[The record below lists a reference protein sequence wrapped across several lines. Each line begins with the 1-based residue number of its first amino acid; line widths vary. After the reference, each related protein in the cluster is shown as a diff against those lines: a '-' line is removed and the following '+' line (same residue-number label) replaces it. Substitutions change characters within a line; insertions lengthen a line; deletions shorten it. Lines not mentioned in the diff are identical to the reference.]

1 MKVCVFG
8 AGAIGGLIAA
18 RLAQVPD
25 VRVSVVARGETLEAI
40 RDRGLRI
47 VEGMAMR
54 TVSVEATDDPS
65 TLGEQDY
72 VFVTLKTQQF
82 SPSLPA
88 ITRLIGPETVVIP
101 PTTAIPYWYF
111 HGLGGP
117 CDGRRVEALDPGQRQ
132 WDAIHP
138 SRVLGCVFRVA
149 AETVAPGVVRQDGSY
164 ARLPIGEPDG
174 TRSER
179 ALRLS
184 RVMTAAGFESPVVSE
199 IRGWIWHKMISSLC
213 WNPLAVLT
221 CATWGQLAA
230 DPCLAALARRMVEE
244 ADAVADALG
253 GRPPISIDERM
264 AAPLSAPLHKM
275 SMLQDLERGRPL
287 EYEPMLD
294 SFRALRDIARLRT
307 PAIEDVYALL
317 QLRAASAKRSAQFHP
332 QQQPA
337 LPATGVSNGPHT

>member
-18 RLAQVPD
+18 RLAQVPQ
-25 VRVSVVARGETLEAI
+25 VQVSVVARGENVDAI
-40 RDRGLRI
+40 RRRGLRL
-47 VEGMAMR
+47 VEGSAMR

-65 TLGEQDY
+65 TLGAQDY
-72 VFVTLKTQQF
+72 VFVTVKTQQF
-82 SPSLPA
+82 SPSLPGIA
-88 ITRLIGPETVVIP
+88 PLVGPGTVVIP

-117 CDGRRVEALDPGQRQ
+117 HDGRRIAALDPGYRQ

-149 AETVAPGVVRQDGSY
+149 AETVAPGVVRQDGAY
-164 ARLPIGEPDG
+164 ARLPLGEPDG
-174 TRSER
+174 TYSER

-184 RVMTAAGFESPVVSE
+184 RVMTAAGFESPVVAE

-221 CATWGQLAA
+221 RATWGQLAGQ
-230 DPCLAALARRMVEE
+230 PRVFALARRMIEE
-244 ADAVADALG
+244 ADAVAGALG
-253 GRPPISIDERM
+253 GTPPISIDERM
-264 AAPLSAPLHKM
+264 AAPLSAPDHRM

-287 EYEPMLD
+287 EFEPLLE
-294 SFRALRDIARLRT
+294 SFRALRDIAGLRT
-307 PAIEDVYALL
+307 PAIDDIYALL
-317 QLRAASAKRSAQFHP
+317 QLRAASAGAPAHLHP
-332 QQQPA
+332 PQ
-337 LPATGVSNGPHT
+337 LPAIPAIGAFDGPHT